1 MKRRIP
7 LRKRLLVRLLFVSAL
22 IAVCSVA
29 ATAWLAVTTTTS
41 ALKEEQGQDL
51 AADNSILAQLSG
63 YAATHADWSGV
74 RRTVR
79 ELAVKT
85 GRRIALTTADRTPVA
100 DSAPR
105 GTPLPPRPAATV
117 DPLRT
122 DTYSETGAQLSGI
135 DPRVVGPYRLPAAE
149 QAKLDAL
156 AAARKRCYER
166 FGLQATVVRTASG
179 RPVVSGS
186 DGTDPAGYGVTAC
199 EDGQL
204 NTPTPT
210 EHRALDA
217 LTDLARPCLKQA
229 GLDLEG
235 PLFLTYDPSGKD
247 PFGGGYLVAKYAK
260 AGKAATARAAQRC
273 VLTARRTQ
281 LEPYVA
287 PVADLFLGIGDQ
299 SPSRF
304 DMSTANKAKV
314 IGAAGLVLAVTVA
327 VTAVVAIRLV
337 RPLRALTEAAG
348 APPELHIRVPVTT
361 RDETGI
367 LAEAFNDLTERRARL
382 EAQRRAMVS
391 DIAHELRSPLTNIR
405 GWLEVVRDGVVEPEP
420 ALLDSLHEEALV
432 LQRIIDDLQDLAA
445 ADAGTLRLHR
455 EPLRAA
461 DLFDQVAA
469 AHRVAADAAGVALR
483 TAADPAAWLDADP
496 VRMRQALGNL
506 VSNALRH
513 TPADGAVTL
522 AARRDGT
529 DVVVTVTDTGAG
541 IAAEDLP
548 HVFERFW
555 RAEKS
560 RSRRT
565 GGSGLGLPI
574 VRHLVAAH
582 GGTVTAASE
591 PGGGAAFT
599 LRLPGTEPPG
609 DDPIGTGLPGTDL
622 PGTDLPG
629 TDLPGTD
636 LPGTGLPGDD
646 PIGTGLPG
654 DDPSGGTP
662 VGAQP

>member
-51 AADNSILAQLSG
+51 AADTSILARLSG
-63 YAATHADWSGV
+63 YAATHPDWADV

-79 ELAVKT
+79 ELAART
-85 GRRIALTTADRTPVA
+85 GRRIALTTTDRTLVA

-122 DTYSETGAQLSGI
+122 DTYTEPGAQLSGI
-135 DPRVVGPYRLPAAE
+135 DPRVVGPYRLTTGE
-149 QAKLDAL
+149 RESLDTL
-156 AAARKRCYER
+156 AAKRTRCYAHY
-166 FGLQATVVRTASG
+166 GLQTTVVRTPSG
-179 RPVVSGS
+179 RPVLT
-186 DGTDPAGYGVTAC
+186 GTDGDDVAGYGASVC
-199 EDGQL
+199 DDGTL
-204 NTPTPT
+204 TTPVPT
-210 EHRALDA
+210 EQRALDA
-217 LTDLARPCLKQA
+217 LSELARPCLRA
-229 GLDLEG
+229 VGMDLRG
-235 PLFLTYDPSGKD
+235 PLFLTLDPSGRD
-247 PFGGGYLVAKYAK
+247 PFGLGYFTAKYATVRGAP
-260 AGKAATARAAQRC
+260 AGRAAQNC
-273 VLTARRTQ
+273 VLTARRAQ

-287 PVADLFLGIGDQ
+287 PVAELFLGIGDQ
-299 SPSRF
+299 NPSRF
-304 DMSTANKAKV
+304 DMSPGNKAKV
-314 IGAAGLVLAVTVA
+314 AGAAGLVLAVTVA
-327 VTAVVAIRLV
+327 VTAVVAVRLV
-337 RPLRALTEAAG
+337 RPLRALTEAAQQ
-348 APPELHIRVPVTT
+348 PPELHVRVPVTT

-367 LAEAFNDLTERRARL
+367 LAEAFNDLTERRERL

-420 ALLDSLHEEALV
+420 DLLDSLHEEALV

-455 EPLRAA
+455 EPVRAR
-461 DLFDQVAA
+461 DLVDQVAA
-469 AHRVAADAAGVALR
+469 AHSVAARTAGVGLR
-483 TAADPAAWLDADP
+483 TEADGSAWLDADP

-513 TPADGAVTL
+513 TPADGTVTL
-522 AARRDGT
+522 AVRRDGAE
-529 DVVVTVTDTGAG
+529 VVLTVADTGPG
-541 IAAEDLP
+541 IAPEDLP
-548 HVFERFW
+548 HVFDRFW

-582 GGTVTAASE
+582 GGTAEAASE
-591 PGGGAAFT
+591 PGAGALFT
-599 LRLPGTEPPG
+599 LRLPTAQAPE
-609 DDPIGTGLPGTDL
+609 DDL
-622 PGTDLPG
+622 PGNGP
-629 TDLPGTD
+629 P
-636 LPGTGLPGDD
+636 DD
-646 PIGTGLPG
+646 PGLVGEGRGRTG
-654 DDPSGGTP
+654 
-662 VGAQP
+662 